1 MMMLPDDPVL
11 KGRLFRAARVLLRW
25 NQAHLAARA
34 GLSASTVNAVE
45 NARHS
50 AATASAKLVALA
62 LEAAG
67 IRFLGVA
74 DGLGHGLR
82 YGGTGQH
89 RPANTVV
96 RFGQPHRPSALGRAS
111 SGQRASGDGGS
122 SARGKG
128 TAAAALLVERQRVL
142 VDRLRAGGH
151 DCGPAVALLLELERT
166 RRLIDRSRML
176 TGAPMTVREYVPRH
190 RPDLAA

>member
-1 MMMLPDDPVL
+1 MLPDDPVL

-34 GLSASTVNAVE
+34 GLSASTVNAIE

-50 AATASAKLVALA
+50 ASTTSAKLVALA

-82 YGGTGQH
+82 YGGSGQH
-89 RPANTVV
+89 RPAGTVV
-96 RFGQPHRPSALGRAS
+96 RFGQPHRPSSLGRAS
-111 SGQRASGDGGS
+111 SGRRASGDGGG
-122 SARGKG
+122 SAHGQR
-128 TAAAALLVERQRVL
+128 TAAAAVAGGASTGVGRPAPGTWA
-142 VDRLRAGGH
+142 RLRPGCGVAGGAGADEAADRPEPDADRGAH
-151 DCGPAVALLLELERT
+151 DRAPGRPA
-166 RRLIDRSRML
+166 
-176 TGAPMTVREYVPRH
+176 PR
-190 RPDLAA
+190 PGLAA

>member
-1 MMMLPDDPVL
+1 MLPDDPVL

-34 GLSASTVNAVE
+34 GLSASTVNAIE

-50 AATASAKLVALA
+50 ASTTSAKLVALA

-82 YGGTGQH
+82 YGGSGQH
-89 RPANTVV
+89 RPAGTVL
-96 RFGQPHRPSALGRAS
+96 RFGQPHRPSSLGRAS

-122 SARGKG
+122 SANGQG
-128 TAAAALLVERQRVL
+128 TAAAELLVERQRAL

-151 DCGPAVALLLELERT
+151 DCGPAVALLVELERT

-176 TGAPMTVREYVPRH
+176 IGAPVTVRRDVPH
-190 RPDLAA
+190 RPGLAA

>member
-1 MMMLPDDPVL
+1 MLPDDPVL

-34 GLSASTVNAVE
+34 GLSASTVNAIE

-50 AATASAKLVALA
+50 ASTTSAKLVALA

-74 DGLGHGLR
+74 DDLGHGLR

-89 RPANTVV
+89 RPAGTVL
-96 RFGQPHRPSALGRAS
+96 RFGQPHRPSSLGRAS
-111 SGQRASGDGGS
+111 SGRRASGDGGG
-122 SARGKG
+122 SAKG
-128 TAAAALLVERQRVL
+128 QRAATAALLVERQRAL

-151 DCGPAVALLLELERT
+151 DCGPAVALLVELERS
-166 RRLIDRSRML
+166 RRLLDRSRML
-176 TGAPMTVREYVPRH
+176 IGAPVTVRRDVPH

>member
-1 MMMLPDDPVL
+1 MLPDDPVL

-34 GLSASTVNAVE
+34 GLSASTVNAIE

-50 AATASAKLVALA
+50 ASTTSAKLVALA

-89 RPANTVV
+89 RPAGTVV
-96 RFGQPHRPSALGRAS
+96 RFGQPHRPSSLGRAS
-111 SGQRASGDGGS
+111 SGQRASGDGGG
-122 SARGKG
+122 SAHGQG

-142 VDRLRAGGH
+142 VDRLRARGH
-151 DCGPAVALLLELERT
+151 DCGPAVALLVELERT

-176 TGAPMTVREYVPRH
+176 IGAPMTVREDVPHH